1 MFFLR
6 FAIFCMKHWGKPQSM
21 RAAMRLLKLTIC
33 SCIFL
38 LTGCVALQ
46 QDMAIMEDRLLAV
59 EVQNQEL
66 QKQLKSDLDAFGK
79 NRQSSE
85 RNLRSQVAGMNA
97 NMEGLQQEVRLL
109 KGRVEELEYLI
120 NRKVSGTEAA
130 GQKNMQRLEEM
141 SLTLAKIDQR
151 LIQLEQYL
159 NVEGKS
165 AQKAPS
171 PGVQGGSKTPAAPKD
186 SEKTLYETARQAYDN
201 GELDKAR
208 QHFQKLIEKHPKSE
222 NADNAQFWIGE
233 SYYREKWYE
242 RAILEYQTVLE
253 TYPKGNKVPAAMLK
267 QGLALLQIGEKSSAR
282 LILQELVKKY
292 PKASESKVAAKKL
305 KEF

>member
-1 MFFLR
+1 
-6 FAIFCMKHWGKPQSM
+6 
-21 RAAMRLLKLTIC
+21 
-33 SCIFL
+33 
-38 LTGCVALQ
+38 
-46 QDMAIMEDRLLAV
+46 MEDRLLTL

-66 QKQLKSDLDAFGK
+66 QKKLKSDLDSFGK

-85 RNLRSQVAGMNA
+85 RNLRTQVAGMNA
-97 NMEGLQQEVRLL
+97 NMESLQQEVRLL
-109 KGRVEELEYLI
+109 SGRVEELEYLI
-120 NRKVSGTEAA
+120 KRKVSGTQEA
-130 GQKNMQRLEEM
+130 GKKNTERIDEVGL
-141 SLTLAKIDQR
+141 SLAKIEQR

-159 NVEGKS
+159 SVEGKS
-165 AQKAPS
+165 GRTQ
-171 PGVQGGSKTPAAPKD
+171 AAPKPQD
-186 SEKTLYETARQAYDN
+186 SGSASGKSADAEKTIYTTARQAYDN

-208 QHFQKLIEKHPKSE
+208 QHFQKLIQDYPTSD

-253 TYPKGNKVPAAMLK
+253 KYPKGNKVPAAMLK
-267 QGLALLQIGEKSSAR
+267 QGLALLQIKEKSSAR

-292 PKASESKVAAKKL
+292 PKASESKIAAKKL

>member
-1 MFFLR
+1 
-6 FAIFCMKHWGKPQSM
+6 M
-21 RAAMRLLKLTIC
+21 RAAMRLPILTLC
-33 SCIFL
+33 SCFFL

-46 QDMAIMEDRLLAV
+46 QDMAIMEDRILTL

-66 QKQLKSDLDAFGK
+66 QKQLKSDLDNFGK
-79 NRQSSE
+79 NRQTSE
-85 RNLRSQVAGMNA
+85 RNLRAQAAGMNA
-97 NMEGLQQEVRLL
+97 NMENLQQEVRLL
-109 KGRVEELEYLI
+109 TGRVEELEYLI

-130 GQKNMQRLEEM
+130 GKKNKERLDEV
-141 SLTLAKIDQR
+141 SLSLAKIDQR

-159 NVEGKS
+159 SVEGKS
-165 AQKAPS
+165 SRAPVAPEKQGDVKAT
-171 PGVQGGSKTPAAPKD
+171 QNAAGA
-186 SEKTLYETARQAYDN
+186 EKTIYETARQAYDN

-208 QHFQKLIEKHPKSE
+208 QHFQKLIQTYPTSE

-253 TYPKGNKVPAAMLK
+253 KYPKGNKVPAAMLK

-282 LILQELVKKY
+282 LILKELVKKY
-292 PKASESKVAAKKL
+292 PKASETKIAAKKL